1 MCGLC
6 GAFGGEDHWTTGRT
20 DSATAASNAVD
31 PALRRRE
38 RAYRLRL
45 VNRVLASCRL
55 QLSDFQGSAY
65 VLAGPTGKQEIVH
78 DLGAVWAAA
87 EAMSGRAL
95 DPLDPQLLAPDR
107 SA

>member
-6 GAFGGEDHWTTGRT
+6 GAFGGEDHWTTGAAA
-20 DSATAASNAVD
+20 DSSAVD
-31 PALRRRE
+31 PAIRRRE

-45 VNRVLASCRL
+45 VNRVLATRRL

-65 VLAGPTGKQEIVH
+65 VLASATGQQEVIH

-87 EAMSGRAL
+87 EAMSCRAL
-95 DPLDPQLLAPDR
+95 DPLDPQLLAPEE
-107 SA
+107 